1 MTVKRILV
9 AGIAC
14 PLLAF
19 SHARAQGTAAE
30 SVAAPAAP
38 LRVFLN
44 CPTCDFDYIRTAI
57 PWVDYVRDPRQAQV
71 HLLVTIL
78 RTAPGGTAY
87 TIAFLG
93 RDAFQGQADTL
104 HWTAGLTATPDEI
117 RHGVTHLL
125 QLWVNYSFGSA
136 FNNVVFPRFTSS
148 GVL

>member
-78 RTAPGGTAY
+78 RTAPGGRRTRSPSSAGMHSR
-87 TIAFLG
+87 G
-93 RDAFQGQADTL
+93 RPTRC
-104 HWTAGLTATPDEI
+104 TGLP
-117 RHGVTHLL
+117 V
-125 QLWVNYSFGSA
+125 
-136 FNNVVFPRFTSS
+136 
-148 GVL
+148 